1 MRRVPC
7 LISCS
12 LLLSGCSTKSFT
24 VPTASMDPTIKAGS
38 HVLVDTAYYTQNPVE
53 RFDVVV
59 MKNPDGGAKKFVR
72 RVIGLGGETIQI
84 QSGKVLVNGKEMK
97 EDFKFIPSRKNFGP
111 ITIPQDQFFL
121 LGDNRPNSFD
131 SASWKQPTVGN
142 NAIIG
147 KVTKVVGK

>member
-1 MRRVPC
+1 MRRVLC

-12 LLLSGCSTKSFT
+12 LLLNGCSTKSFT
-24 VPTASMDPTIKAGS
+24 VPTASMEPTIKAGS

-53 RFDVVV
+53 RFDLVVV
-59 MKNPDGGAKKFVR
+59 KNPDGGAREFVR

-84 QSGKVLVNGKEMK
+84 QAGKILVNGKELK
-97 EDFKFIPSRKNFGP
+97 ENFNFIPSQKDFGP

-121 LGDNRPNSFD
+121 LGDNRPGSFD
-131 SASWKQPTVGN
+131 SASWKQPTVGK
-142 NAIIG
+142 NAVVG